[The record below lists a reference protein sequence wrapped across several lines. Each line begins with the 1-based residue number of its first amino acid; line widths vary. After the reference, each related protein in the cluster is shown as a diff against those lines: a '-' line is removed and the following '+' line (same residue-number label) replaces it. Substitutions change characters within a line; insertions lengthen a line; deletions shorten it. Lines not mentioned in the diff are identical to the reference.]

1 MKNYKR
7 AKIMFMAFLA
17 TCLLFFTN
25 DCQLID
31 VQKTAI
37 IVALGIDAQENELEI
52 TAQIAIPQAT
62 DTQTSNSDAILSAKG
77 KTLFEAIDNIGVT
90 TGWYPKLA
98 FCNLIIFGKSLLEK
112 DFLPIID
119 YMLTSDRFVNS
130 AILAAAEG
138 SAKDVLSSP
147 TPLDFVS
154 SFALEKILVRDIDR
168 ANTVLVTDI
177 REFSSDT
184 RSESGFSYMPLI
196 KKKQTDDKAKGDS
209 PNNSGGE
216 SNESSTENKVF
227 LSQKCRYKSIIDTS
241 QVAGGG
247 ATGKGGS
254 DGGGSDNSSD
264 EGKNIFDA
272 RTGLLFNYGKYAC
285 TITPEQTLCYNA
297 LNEKVTESFFT
308 VSYEKN
314 GKTINSVVSVVG
326 NERKIAI
333 KLENGIPKY
342 TAKLTLFC
350 KSEEIDADY
359 STGKLAFYDIA
370 SKECL
375 NALAEKTQ
383 KTLYDLFRLSKENNC
398 DVFEI
403 KNLLYRHI
411 PPNYPSFK
419 DNALNIS
426 QIKFEVECVNK
437 T

>member
-7 AKIMFMAFLA
+7 AKIMFMAFFA

-209 PNNSGGE
+209 SNSNSGE
-216 SNESSTENKVF
+216 SNESSTEKRVFSNKM
-227 LSQKCRYKSIIDTS
+227 CRYKSIIGTS

-254 DGGGSDNSSD
+254 DGGGSDNSSGD
-264 EGKNIFDA
+264 GKNIFDA
-272 RTGLLFNYGKYAC
+272 RTGLLFNYGKYVC

-383 KTLYDLFRLSKENNC
+383 KTLYDLFKLSKENNC

-411 PPNYPSFK
+411 PANYASFK